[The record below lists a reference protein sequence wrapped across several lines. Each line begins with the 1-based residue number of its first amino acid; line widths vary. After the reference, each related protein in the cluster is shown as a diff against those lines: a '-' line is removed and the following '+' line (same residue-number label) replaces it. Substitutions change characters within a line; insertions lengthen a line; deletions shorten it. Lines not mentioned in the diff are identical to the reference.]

1 MGRNYG
7 FFHVSQSLHHPRG
20 SYCMFLVF
28 HLVHSKEIPI
38 CFNALMDGSRRQS
51 LFRQTD
57 VARRE
62 IQAAAWNNPSWP
74 SNKKESNSE
83 NEELPG
89 GKESPHW
96 KRTTPSFGLEEDEK
110 EGRELSSQYKSHQEH
125 GQAQW
130 RRKGWSRP
138 QQTQRG
144 QTNHA
149 HLLLQFNFKAM
160 INP

>member
-1 MGRNYG
+1 
-7 FFHVSQSLHHPRG
+7 
-20 SYCMFLVF
+20 MFLVF

-110 EGRELSSQYKSHQEH
+110 EGRELSSQYKSHQEL